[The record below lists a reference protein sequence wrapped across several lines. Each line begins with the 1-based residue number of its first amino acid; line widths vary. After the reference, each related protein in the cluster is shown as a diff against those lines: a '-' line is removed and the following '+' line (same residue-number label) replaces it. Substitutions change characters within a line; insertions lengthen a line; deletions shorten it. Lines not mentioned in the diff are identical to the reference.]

1 MSSQQLQLPCLGR
14 PFSLGMLYDC
24 HSDRPIPGRT
34 LWDSKLL
41 ESSYKKEPDNQPSTN
56 VEVLVEDSIHAK
68 TSSLD
73 IDARLKLS
81 FLGGLVK
88 VGGAAKFLDDKR
100 TSGRQARVT
109 LRHTSTSRFEHLSM
123 EQLANIQH
131 PQVLDTTQATHVVS
145 GITYGADAFFVFDRS
160 IEESEEMRKVH
171 GDMEAKIKFIHV
183 GGSASLNIKENEKSE
198 TESFKCKFFGDV
210 ELPLYPSTFKEAV
223 EVYRDLPRLLKEL
236 CQSVCTFNRC
246 QSSRERRMWRSAPSH
261 TT

>member
-1 MSSQQLQLPCLGR
+1 M
-14 PFSLGMLYDC
+14 
-24 HSDRPIPGRT
+24 
-34 LWDSKLL
+34 
-41 ESSYKKEPDNQPSTN
+41 
-56 VEVLVEDSIHAK
+56 EVLAEDSIHAK

-73 IDARLKLS
+73 IDAHLKLS

-223 EVYRDLPRLLKEL
+223 EVYRDLPRLLKEQGSGVPKRVYL
-236 CQSVCTFNRC
+236 QPLSELLGKADVEVCSISDDLTARDPRRH
-246 QSSRERRMWRSAPSH
+246 SSSTMWAGGRRREGRRRSR
-261 TT
+261 